1 MDQTSHTTQNH
12 LKNTC
17 KMCKGLGYIIEH
29 KIVSEYDQNTPV
41 EFATPCPACRGNQS
55 DHRTGIPQMF
65 SEADMGKFDFTR
77 YGGGTGNI
85 EHVEQLPGS
94 VRLHIRFGE
103 ELKVI
108 DQKWLLRSKYK

>member
-1 MDQTSHTTQNH
+1 MDQTSHTTQSH

-17 KMCKGLGYIIEH
+17 NVCKGLGYIIEH

-65 SEADMGKFDFTR
+65 SEADMGKFDMEAEPETLNKSFP
-77 YGGGTGNI
+77 
-85 EHVEQLPGS
+85 V
-94 VRLHIRFGE
+94 FG
-103 ELKVI
+103 KI
-108 DQKWLLRSKYK
+108 MISGKNP